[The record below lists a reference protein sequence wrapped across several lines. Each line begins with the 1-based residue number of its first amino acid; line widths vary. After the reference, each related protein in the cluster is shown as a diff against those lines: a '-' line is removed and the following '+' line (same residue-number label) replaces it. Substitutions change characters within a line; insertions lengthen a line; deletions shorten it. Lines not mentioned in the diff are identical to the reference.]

1 MISNRLLQIAMLIER
16 NKVVFDV
23 GSDHALLPSFL
34 VENGICD
41 KVYAGEIA
49 LGPLENVKLTIKR
62 NGLEGRVIPVFSDGL
77 SKAPDDVDIVVIA
90 GMGFHTIKHVLES
103 CDVSRYQYF
112 LVQSNTDVD
121 ELRRYISEKG
131 YTIEDERVVY
141 DGFYYQVIRFSA
153 DLHEPYSEM
162 EIKYGPILLKRR
174 DEVFIAYLKDLLE
187 RYKKINESANKKE
200 FEEKISEIEKILYNS
215 SM

>member
-49 LGPLENVKLTIKR
+49 LGPLENVKQAIKR

-90 GMGFHTIKHVLES
+90 GMGFHTIKHVLDS

>member
-1 MISNRLLQIAMLIER
+1 MPQLRRRISPL
-16 NKVVFDV
+16 
-23 GSDHALLPSFL
+23 S
-34 VENGICD
+34 
-41 KVYAGEIA
+41 
-49 LGPLENVKLTIKR
+49 LGPLENVKQTIKR

-90 GMGFHTIKHVLES
+90 GMGFHTIKHVLDS

>member
-49 LGPLENVKLTIKR
+49 LGPLENVKQAIKR

-187 RYKKINESANKKE
+187 RFKKINESANKKE

>member
-49 LGPLENVKLTIKR
+49 LGPLENVKQTIKR

-103 CDVSRYQYF
+103 CDVSRYQ
-112 LVQSNTDVD
+112 
-121 ELRRYISEKG
+121 
-131 YTIEDERVVY
+131 
-141 DGFYYQVIRFSA
+141 
-153 DLHEPYSEM
+153 
-162 EIKYGPILLKRR
+162 
-174 DEVFIAYLKDLLE
+174 
-187 RYKKINESANKKE
+187 
-200 FEEKISEIEKILYNS
+200 
-215 SM
+215 